1 MKQEKCPMCENKPS
15 RAELQNG
22 MKISESFTIVDC
34 DACGHRYTFFGDD
47 VSEEEIYQDERY
59 KVIDNRNSVFDRLLS
74 FEYKRVVN
82 EIVKRY
88 HSDISVLD
96 FGSGKGKFLSLC
108 KAAGF
113 STKGVETSLPRAN
126 FARKHYHLEIDSDY
140 YSKGTLDR
148 APFTAI
154 TSFHVLEHL
163 SKPKELLAN
172 LVRDNLTPDG
182 LVVIEVPNMDSWQ
195 SIWAGK
201 SWLQLDVPRHINHF
215 NKSSIISVVGA
226 AGLRPTKISYFSFHV
241 GLLGMLRTCL
251 GLVGYKGD
259 IIYTLKNKKSLPLY
273 LLIALLLPLSTVLEL
288 IASLFGKGGIIRIY
302 ASAIAAGGNA

>member
-1 MKQEKCPMCENKPS
+1 MKQETCPMCENRPVQT
-15 RAELQNG
+15 ELLDG
-22 MKISESFTIVDC
+22 IEISESFTIVEC
-34 DACGHRYTFFGDD
+34 GACGHRYTFFSDN

-74 FEYKRVVN
+74 FEYKRVVKEVN
-82 EIVKRY
+82 KRY
-88 HSDISVLD
+88 HSGISVLD

-113 STKGVETSLPRAN
+113 STKGVETSLPRAD
-126 FARKHYHLEIDSDY
+126 FARKHYDLEIDSGY
-140 YSKGTLDR
+140 YSKGTLAG
-148 APFTAI
+148 APFTVI

-201 SWLQLDVPRHINHF
+201 SW
-215 NKSSIISVVGA
+215 
-226 AGLRPTKISYFSFHV
+226 
-241 GLLGMLRTCL
+241 
-251 GLVGYKGD
+251 
-259 IIYTLKNKKSLPLY
+259 
-273 LLIALLLPLSTVLEL
+273 
-288 IASLFGKGGIIRIY
+288 
-302 ASAIAAGGNA
+302 